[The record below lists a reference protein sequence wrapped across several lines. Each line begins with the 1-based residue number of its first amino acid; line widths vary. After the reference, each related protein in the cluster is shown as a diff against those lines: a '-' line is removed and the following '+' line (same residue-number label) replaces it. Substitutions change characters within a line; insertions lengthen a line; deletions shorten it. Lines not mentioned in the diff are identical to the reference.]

1 MPDKFIDV
9 LEETGLIVPVGEWVV
24 QTACEALVRW
34 REIGLSPLLLS
45 VNLSPR
51 QFRDPNLCMMI
62 EQSIASSGAPAENLE
77 LEITES
83 MVMQD
88 VESNN
93 QLIQK
98 LQSMGISFAI
108 DDFGTGYSSF
118 SYLKTL
124 PVNTLKIDRTFIKD
138 IPDDEVD
145 MEITAAIVAVAHN
158 LKLKVIAE
166 GVETIEQQAFLM
178 KLGCDIGQG
187 YLYSKP
193 VTEEAFLVL
202 VDEATVWDKKVVV
215 QV

>member
-1 MPDKFIDV
+1 MPDKFIEV
-9 LEETGLIVPVGEWVV
+9 LEDTGLIVPVGEWVV
-24 QTACEALVRW
+24 RSACETLVRW
-34 REIGLSPLLLS
+34 REMGLSPLLLS

-51 QFRDPNLCMMI
+51 QFRDPNLCRMI
-62 EQSIASSGAPAENLE
+62 EHSIASSGAPAKNLE

-166 GVETIEQQAFLM
+166 GIETLEQQAFLM
-178 KLGCDIGQG
+178 QLGCDLGQG

-193 VTEEAFLVL
+193 VAEDEFLAL
-202 VDEATVWDKKVVV
+202 IAEATVWDEKRVL
-215 QV
+215 QI